1 MKNSSQNNKT
11 TTGKK
16 NYNPD
21 ICNLCADW
29 NLGNCAYSDWVKYRT
44 EKKKGKL
51 NEDRVKIT

>member
-29 NLGNCAYSDWVKYRT
+29 NLGNCAYCDWVKYRS
-44 EKKKGKL
+44 EKRKV
-51 NEDRVKIT
+51 NEDRVKNT